1 MQFWKFQ
8 TCPKTWKI
16 GMHFSF
22 NIPVTMQFQKFCRP
36 AAKPSNFNFLT
47 NQRAAT
53 EILTNDITWRE
64 IHFGFL
70 TNQRTIKSLLA
81 SLN

>member
-36 AAKPSNFNFLT
+36 APDIRVHRAGSQLKMSESQT
-47 NQRAAT
+47 KAGNQRKF
-53 EILTNDITWRE
+53 ENFWKFENLQ
-64 IHFGFL
+64 F
-70 TNQRTIKSLLA
+70 
-81 SLN
+81 

>member
-8 TCPKTWKI
+8 TCPKTCLFGMGVEIFFVGGEGAWKI

-36 AAKPSNFNFLT
+36 AQKAQT
-47 NQRAAT
+47 
-53 EILTNDITWRE
+53 
-64 IHFGFL
+64 GV
-70 TNQRTIKSLLA
+70 SLVYFVFYLFV
-81 SLN
+81 

>member
-36 AAKPSNFNFLT
+36 ARLYNRSNPISAISKYEANYEAII
-47 NQRAAT
+47 N
-53 EILTNDITWRE
+53 INSS
-64 IHFGFL
+64 GFFWV
-70 TNQRTIKSLLA
+70 QSRIKI
-81 SLN
+81 NEV

>member
-36 AAKPSNFNFLT
+36 AWLSGLCLFSRWVVAVGVP
-47 NQRAAT
+47 RASERQYAMPRAS
-53 EILTNDITWRE
+53 ERQIND
-64 IHFGFL
+64 
-70 TNQRTIKSLLA
+70 
-81 SLN
+81 